1 MYYQTFT
8 KGTWYCINNWFQRT
22 KMEVKDKLRWSL
34 TAGYYRRLSWVPLHK
49 NLTSRKVYPNLT
61 MECLVVK
68 GTALC
73 WSKRRWKEQRFRNL
87 YCVSP
92 AMLLREINFKL
103 NSIQFELDLDLNSK
117 ESVIIYLYWWQ
128 SLKVL
133 KMSSRKK
140 SDGFK
145 ECS

>member
-1 MYYQTFT
+1 
-8 KGTWYCINNWFQRT
+8 
-22 KMEVKDKLRWSL
+22 
-34 TAGYYRRLSWVPLHK
+34 
-49 NLTSRKVYPNLT
+49 
-61 MECLVVK
+61 
-68 GTALC
+68 
-73 WSKRRWKEQRFRNL
+73 
-87 YCVSP
+87 
-92 AMLLREINFKL
+92 MLLREINFKL